1 MTTNTVAEFSVSE
14 IFDPFFLESLHK
26 QWLDDHL
33 TLGADL
39 IDAQHLWLIALVL
52 KMEWLLK
59 VPVSAQ
65 RQAKLQSYG
74 SELLQFLASHLEL
87 EELVMKTAEMP
98 QVDDI
103 SREHAEL
110 LAKLHDALNKDGGAG
125 PEKIAGFVQAVK
137 MWINR
142 HIKIEDPRWKIHL
155 GKKHFIPND
164 YVRSL
169 LKDIIAEEES
179 AHALLYRQLMVQHEV
194 IPGIRK
200 ETLDDLFLLWKRFD
214 VNTNLPLIDMQHL
227 WLFKMVVEV
236 EGMLHIAF
244 EQRRAHLERVLSELL
259 DYVDIH
265 FTSEEALMATL
276 GYAEEKGH
284 HKLHEDFKRTVA
296 KLKLEYDGGNHHS
309 LSSLVTLLRQ
319 WLLTH
324 IVIEDAK
331 FARFCESDP
340 QKSLNASR
348 LLIREKNIVI
358 PRDQT
363 LIYMYIMA
371 RLKAS

>member
-1 MTTNTVAEFSVSE
+1 MTNATAEFSISE

-26 QWLDDHL
+26 QWLDDHF

-39 IDAQHLWLIALVL
+39 IDAQHLWLIALIM

-59 VPVSAQ
+59 SVASQQ
-65 RQAKLQSYG
+65 RSAKLHSYG
-74 SELLQFLASHLEL
+74 NEVLQFLSAHIEL
-87 EELVMKTAEMP
+87 EELVMRTSEMP
-98 QVDDI
+98 HVVDI
-103 SREHAEL
+103 AREHAEL
-110 LAKLHDALNKDGGAG
+110 LAKMREALPKDDAG
-125 PEKIAGFVQAVK
+125 PEKTAGFVQAIK
-137 MWINR
+137 MWVNR

-155 GKKHFIPND
+155 GKKHCIPND
-164 YVRSL
+164 FVRSL
-169 LKDIIAEEES
+169 LKDSLTEEES
-179 AHALLYRQLMVQHEV
+179 AHALLYKQLMVQHEV

-200 ETLDDLFLLWKRFD
+200 ETLDDLFLMWKRFD
-214 VNTNLPLIDMQHL
+214 VRTNVPLIDMQHL

-244 EQRRAHLERVLSELL
+244 EQRREHLERVLSELL
-259 DYVDIH
+259 NYVDVH
-265 FTSEEALMATL
+265 FMSEEALM
-276 GYAEEKGH
+276 EKLAYTQEKNH
-284 HKLHEDFKRTVA
+284 HRLHEDFKRTVA

-324 IVIEDAK
+324 IVIEDKK
-331 FARFCESDP
+331 FSHFCEADP

-348 LLIREKNIVI
+348 LLIRDKNIAV

-363 LIYMYIMA
+363 LIYMYISA
-371 RLKAS
+371 RLRAS

>member
-1 MTTNTVAEFSVSE
+1 MISGAAAEFSVSE

-33 TLGADL
+33 TLGAEV
-39 IDAQHLWLIALVL
+39 IDAQHLWLVGLIL

-59 VPVSAQ
+59 SAATQQ
-65 RQAKLQSYG
+65 RSAKLHSYG
-74 SELLQFLASHLEL
+74 NEVLQFLSAHIEL
-87 EELVMKTAEMP
+87 EELVMRTAEMP
-98 QVDDI
+98 QIDDI
-103 SREHAEL
+103 AREHAEL
-110 LAKLHDALNKDGGAG
+110 LAKLREALPKDETAVQ
-125 PEKIAGFVQAVK
+125 EKMAGFVQVVK

-142 HIKIEDPRWKIHL
+142 HIKIDDPRWKVQL
-155 GKKHFIPND
+155 GKKHHSPNEF
-164 YVRSL
+164 VRAV
-169 LKDIIAEEES
+169 LKDALAEDES
-179 AHALLYRQLMVQHEV
+179 AHSLLYKQLMVQHEV

-214 VNTNLPLIDMQHL
+214 VKTNLPLLDMQHL

-244 EQRRAHLERVLSELL
+244 EQRRAHLERVLGELL
-259 DYVDIH
+259 DYVDVH
-265 FTSEEALMATL
+265 FRSEEQLMEKL
-276 GYAEEKGH
+276 GYKEEKNH
-284 HKLHEDFKRTVA
+284 HKLHEDFKRMVA
-296 KLKLEYDGGNHHS
+296 KLKQEYDGGNHHS

-324 IVIEDAK
+324 IVIEDIK
-331 FARFCESDP
+331 FARFCEADP

-348 LLIREKNIVI
+348 LLIRDENIAV

>member
-1 MTTNTVAEFSVSE
+1 MTTNTAAEFSVSE

-26 QWLDDHL
+26 QWLEDHL
-33 TLGADL
+33 TLGADV
-39 IDAQHLWLIALVL
+39 IDAQHLWLIALIM

-59 VPVSAQ
+59 SAASQQ
-65 RQAKLQSYG
+65 RSAKLHSYG
-74 SELLQFLASHLEL
+74 NEVLQFLSAHIEL
-87 EELVMKTAEMP
+87 EELVMKTSEMP
-98 QVDDI
+98 QVGDI
-103 SREHAEL
+103 VREHAEL
-110 LAKLHDALNKDGGAG
+110 LEKLREALPKDDAGQ
-125 PEKIAGFVQAVK
+125 EKISGFVQAVK
-137 MWINR
+137 MWVNR
-142 HIKIEDPRWKIHL
+142 HIKIDDPRWKVHL
-155 GKKHFIPND
+155 GKRHFIPND
-164 YVRSL
+164 YVRSV
-169 LKDIIAEEES
+169 LKDILAEEES
-179 AHALLYRQLMVQHEV
+179 AHSLLYKQLMVQHEV

-265 FTSEEALMATL
+265 FRSEEFLMVAL

-284 HKLHEDFKRTVA
+284 HKLHEDFKRTVT

-348 LLIREKNIVI
+348 MLIRDKNIVI

>member
-1 MTTNTVAEFSVSE
+1 MNGVTAEFSINE

-33 TLGADL
+33 TLGTEV
-39 IDAQHLWLIALVL
+39 IDAQHLWLVALVL

-59 VPVSAQ
+59 AVPSPQ
-65 RQAKLQSYG
+65 RTAKLSSYAD
-74 SELLQFLASHLEL
+74 ELMRFLTAHLGL
-87 EELVMKTAEMP
+87 EELVMRTSEMA
-98 QVDDI
+98 QTDDI
-103 SREHAEL
+103 AREHAEL
-110 LAKLHDALNKDGGAG
+110 LAKLREALPKDDAASQ
-125 PEKIAGFVQAVK
+125 EKMAGFVQVVK
-137 MWINR
+137 MWVNR
-142 HIKIEDPRWKIHL
+142 HIKIDDPRWKVHL
-155 GKKHFIPND
+155 GKKHHSPNE

-169 LKDIIAEEES
+169 LKDTLVEDES
-179 AHALLYRQLMVQHEV
+179 AHSLLYRQLMVQHEV

-214 VNTNLPLIDMQHL
+214 IRTNLPLIDMQHM

-236 EGMLHIAF
+236 EAMLHIAF
-244 EQRRAHLERVLSELL
+244 EQRREHLERVLSELL
-259 DYVDIH
+259 SYVDVH
-265 FTSEEALMATL
+265 FMSEEHLMEKL
-276 GYAEEKGH
+276 HYKEEKNH

-324 IVIEDAK
+324 IVIEDRK
-331 FARFCESDP
+331 FAHFCEADL
-340 QKSLNASR
+340 QNSLNTSR
-348 LLIREKNIVI
+348 IMIRDKNIAI

-363 LIYMYIMA
+363 LIYMYISA
-371 RLKAS
+371 RLRAS